1 MVNSYVF
8 CSTATGLSGRTALG
22 AKKTDSDYTAAV
34 LSSKDSAPGPDLW
47 GHHEL
52 VFRGLSGDHLG

>member
-22 AKKTDSDYTAAV
+22 AKKKVWQVVTSI
-34 LSSKDSAPGPDLW
+34 APSPLLQNADKNLFESGM
-47 GHHEL
+47 
-52 VFRGLSGDHLG
+52 RGLK